1 MLGRGSSGVDRR
13 EIVERQGEQQAQ
25 QQAQRQAVQ
34 QATNPAA
41 LEKVQ
46 DSSFV
51 ETLGDADVGDDD
63 LQEFAQ
69 TELSRINILGDLDEA
84 EYRRQQILTQNRAEQ
99 MKAELVPETGPGS
112 KCRGEI
118 RRIMV
123 GHEEPTAT
131 PSRTR
136 RIDSA
141 VGEEGVRANML
152 SMAVGGRG
160 LDAVSKIQSVT
171 QAYTDG
177 STGRSGEGV
186 ISKAKRMLFG

>member
-1 MLGRGSSGVDRR
+1 MSSQKEIINARGEQQAS
-13 EIVERQGEQQAQ
+13 QQAQ
-25 QQAQRQAVQ
+25 QQAVQ
-34 QATNPAA
+34 QASRPEA
-41 LEKVQ
+41 LSRVQ

-63 LQEFAQ
+63 LGDFAQ
-69 TELSRINILGDLDEA
+69 TELSRINILGDLDEQ

-99 MKAELVPETGPGS
+99 MKIEMVPETGPGS
-112 KCRGEI
+112 KCTGEI

-131 PSRTR
+131 PSRMR

-171 QAYTDG
+171 QAYTDTNG
-177 STGRSGEGV
+177 SSSGGNGYV
-186 ISKAKRMLFG
+186 KKAKEMLFG